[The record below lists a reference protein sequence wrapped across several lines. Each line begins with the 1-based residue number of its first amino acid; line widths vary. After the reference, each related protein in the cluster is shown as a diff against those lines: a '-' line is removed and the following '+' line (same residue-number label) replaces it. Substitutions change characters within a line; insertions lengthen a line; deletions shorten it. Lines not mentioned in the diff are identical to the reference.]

1 MFHSADRVTAK
12 VEAERSIC
20 FGKRG
25 SEMGREFL
33 GTGWKFPFNVDHS
46 RKVAVSSFEDDIKE
60 AIWTILGTAKGE
72 RLMRPDFGC
81 GINEYVFC
89 SMDTLNLHLIE
100 NTVREALTKWEP
112 RIEVLGVKVDTRSAE
127 EGKLLINIDY
137 KVRTTNT
144 QFNLVYPF
152 YIKEGV

>member
-1 MFHSADRVTAK
+1 VG
-12 VEAERSIC
+12 AERSLC

-25 SEMGREFL
+25 YEMGREFL
-33 GTGWKFPFNVDHS
+33 GKGWKFPFNVDHNG
-46 RKVAVSSFEDDIKE
+46 KVAFSSFEDDIKE
-60 AIWTILGTAKGE
+60 AIWIILGTAKGE
-72 RLMRPDFGC
+72 RVMRPDFGC

-100 NTVREALTKWEP
+100 NTVHEALTKWEP
-112 RIEVLGVKVDTRSAE
+112 RIEVLDVKADTRSAE

-144 QFNLVYPF
+144 QFNMVYPF

>member
-1 MFHSADRVTAK
+1 VSHSADRIKAIAG
-12 VEAERSIC
+12 AERSIC

-25 SEMGREFL
+25 SKMGREFL
-33 GTGWKFPFNVDHS
+33 GTGWKFPFGVDHNG
-46 RKVAVSSFEDDIKE
+46 KVAVSSFEDDIKE
-60 AIWTILGTAKGE
+60 AIRIILTTAKGE

-100 NTVREALTKWEP
+100 NTVHEALTKWEP
-112 RIEVLGVKVDTRSAE
+112 RIEVLGVKVDTKSAE

-137 KVRTTNT
+137 KVRATNT
-144 QFNLVYPF
+144 QFNMVYPF